1 MATNFGK
8 KLYFCHLVESKKAKK
23 MDKAVKHAD
32 IKVIVGLN
40 EANTPVTI
48 EWYAADAEQ
57 KEPQPCKGMLLSLFD
72 KENLE
77 TLKIDLWTT
86 DMQVIE
92 MDRFMFQTL
101 RGLADS
107 YFKAT
112 QNAELAND
120 LQRFV
125 QYFGEKTEILPPS

>member
-1 MATNFGK
+1 
-8 KLYFCHLVESKKAKK
+8 
-23 MDKAVKHAD
+23 MDKAVRHTD
-32 IKVIVGLN
+32 IKITVGLN
-40 EANTPVTI
+40 ETNTPVTI
-48 EWYAADAEQ
+48 QWYAADANR
-57 KEPQPCKGMLLSLFD
+57 KEPHPCKGLLLSLFD

-112 QNAELAND
+112 QNTELAND
-120 LQRFV
+120 MQRFV
-125 QYFGEKTEILPPS
+125 QYFGEKTEIVPPGGK

>member
-1 MATNFGK
+1 
-8 KLYFCHLVESKKAKK
+8 
-23 MDKAVKHAD
+23 MDKVVKHSD
-32 IKVIVGLN
+32 IKITIGLN
-40 EANTPVTI
+40 EANTPVSI
-48 EWYAADAEQ
+48 KWHAADAGE

-92 MDRFMFQTL
+92 MDRFIFQTL

-120 LQRFV
+120 MQRFV
-125 QYFGEKTEILPPS
+125 QYFGEKTEILPPSK